1 MTASDQEKFEIVA
14 AFPKAPG
21 PVARI
26 LRQHVVVRRG
36 DFDDLAAEGDLRD
49 LPRPWSPSTCKDP
62 AVRAALWNWCD
73 EVAQWINHE
82 YAWRPAKVIPPCWPQ
97 HPHIA
102 NELPALAI
110 SRLAAEESTGPEL
123 LEEWHRHT
131 LPTFFDR
138 MLDRL
143 GESGCRTG
151 KHVDWPAGS
160 RHVSY
165 ASKDAVADR
174 QHCFVLD
181 ADAPEQQEPSGE
193 RDE

>member
-1 MTASDQEKFEIVA
+1 MTAPDQKKFDIVA
-14 AFPKAPG
+14 AFPEVP
-21 PVARI
+21 PSVAKV
-26 LRQHVVVRRG
+26 LKQHAVVRRG
-36 DFDDLAAEGDLRD
+36 DYDEIAAEGDLRD
-49 LPRPWSPSTCKDP
+49 LDRPWAPATCKD
-62 AVRAALWNWCD
+62 ADLRAALWNWCD
-73 EVAQWINHE
+73 KVVEWINHE

-102 NELPALAI
+102 HELPALAI
-110 SRLAAEESTGPEL
+110 SRLAADESTGPEL

-160 RHVSY
+160 RHVAY
-165 ASKDAVADR
+165 LGKDAVADR
-174 QHCFVLD
+174 QHCFVRD
-181 ADAPEQQEPSGE
+181 VHSPEQQNPSGE